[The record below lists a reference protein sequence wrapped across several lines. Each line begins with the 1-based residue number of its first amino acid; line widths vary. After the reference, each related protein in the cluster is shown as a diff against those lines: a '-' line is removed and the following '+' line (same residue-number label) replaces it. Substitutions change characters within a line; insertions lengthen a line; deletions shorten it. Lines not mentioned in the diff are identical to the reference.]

1 MLGERVPPSSKLRL
15 SHIPRRDLRSGGT
28 LLLTHTGPPPRHQPP
43 SVRIGSTVRVRD
55 ADGDEEYTIVSS
67 AEADPWH
74 GRISSESPVGRA
86 LLQAR
91 HGEEVSVR
99 TPGGMRVLTIIEVT
113 TPPS

>member
-1 MLGERVPPSSKLRL
+1 VRTSALALGQHSDTANEISKREK
-15 SHIPRRDLRSGGT
+15 PM
-28 LLLTHTGPPPRHQPP
+28 
-43 SVRIGSTVRVRD
+43 
-55 ADGDEEYTIVSS
+55 AYTIVSS

-74 GRISSESPVGRA
+74 GRISSESPVGLA

-91 HGEEVSVR
+91 HGEEVRVR